1 MRKILRLLVAISLMI
16 LVLPPALHA
25 QQRTITG
32 TVLSDEN
39 KTPLAGVTVRVKGTR
54 RITQTDANGKFSI
67 QVNPGETLQFSYV
80 GYEPQ
85 DVKAGDGAT
94 IGINLKP
101 SDNTIGE
108 VVVTAMDIKRNSRSL
123 GYSAQSIAGK
133 EIAETQ
139 RENFLNSLQGR
150 VAGLTIN
157 PTNGQAGASSQIILR
172 GFNSLSLSNQ
182 PLFVVDGII
191 LDNSTLNETS
201 NGGSALGLASDRSNR
216 NNDYTNRIADINP
229 SDIESVTVLK
239 GPEATALYG
248 SQASSGAIIVTTK
261 KATPGKFSVSYDN
274 SVRVTGVNRQVELN

>member
-1 MRKILRLLVAISLMI
+1 
-16 LVLPPALHA
+16 
-25 QQRTITG
+25 
-32 TVLSDEN
+32 
-39 KTPLAGVTVRVKGTR
+39 
-54 RITQTDANGKFSI
+54 RIQANE
-67 QVNPGETLQFSYV
+67 GETLIITHVGHEIIETKVGKGQADFS
-80 GYEPQ
+80 
-85 DVKAGDGAT
+85 
-94 IGINLKP
+94 ISLKQT
-101 SDNTIGE
+101 DTALGE
-108 VVVTAMDIKRNSRSL
+108 VVVTAMDIKRNPRSL
-123 GYSAQSIAGK
+123 GYSAQKVGGA
-133 EIAETQ
+133 EIAATQ

-248 SQASSGAIIVTTK
+248 SQASSGAIIITTK
-261 KATPGKFSVSYDN
+261 KATPGRFRLSYD
-274 SVRVTGVNRQVELN
+274 